1 MELNHFI
8 PTIDVEASALNMAAR
23 ATPSLKPL
31 FTQDFSGVNRAELR
45 DAYLRF
51 LKITTDYVAF
61 TIPMLTAAGESLRGG
76 SEEDRAWSELFLSYA
91 ADETDEKEQ
100 YGHHIWARNDM
111 LALGAPASLI
121 DAPAHPSVA
130 LYGKFFVDDA
140 KQHPYAILGT
150 KGVLEHLSLYM
161 CDDLVKG
168 LIASGIEN
176 AENAVSFF
184 HHHGALDIDHVRE
197 GDKNLARIE
206 GGARRSEVLQGAYL
220 TAGCYRTF
228 LHFGV
233 G

>member
-1 MELNHFI
+1 MDLAHFI

-23 ATPSLKPL
+23 ATPSLQPL
-31 FTQDFSGVNRAELR
+31 FSLDFSGKSRADLR

-51 LKITTDYVAF
+51 LKITADYVAY

-76 SEEDRAWSELFLSYA
+76 SDEDRAWSDLFLSYA
-91 ADETDEKEQ
+91 ADETDDKEQ
-100 YGHHIWARNDM
+100 YGHHIWAKNDM
-111 LALGAPASLI
+111 LALGAPASLL
-121 DAPAHPSVA
+121 DAPPHPSVA

-140 KQHPYAILGT
+140 RLHPYAILGT

-168 LIASGIEN
+168 LIASGIEH
-176 AENAVSFF
+176 AEDAVSFF
-184 HHHGALDIDHVRE
+184 HHHGVLDIGHVQE

-206 GGARRSEVLQGAYL
+206 GAGRRSEVLQGAYL
-220 TAGCYRTF
+220 TSGCYRSF